1 LVYNIFPEKTH
12 SPQLRTQSL
21 RRCLRADFYAADAQN
36 AFCLRKVSSCNSAM
50 ENEEKSHIIY
60 NRLII
65 NRKRKNQQ
73 KSTMSFFI
81 GLQKRRGTKIRE
93 EYEMRDVY
101 SLIRKLGATSKYKG
115 YYFVAEAIKVSMELE
130 ERPIKVTKDV
140 YPVLAKRFKSTPS
153 NIEHNIRTLVN
164 ICWMSHRDVMEE
176 IAGYTLEYRPTN
188 SEFLDILVYYLCR
201 MQENTQQYMVH

>member
-1 LVYNIFPEKTH
+1 
-12 SPQLRTQSL
+12 
-21 RRCLRADFYAADAQN
+21 
-36 AFCLRKVSSCNSAM
+36 
-50 ENEEKSHIIY
+50 
-60 NRLII
+60 
-65 NRKRKNQQ
+65 
-73 KSTMSFFI
+73 
-81 GLQKRRGTKIRE
+81 
-93 EYEMRDVY
+93 MRDVY

-188 SEFLDILVYYLCR
+188 SEFLDILVYSLCR
-201 MQENTQQYMVH
+201 LQEGRQQQYMVHRRRTRDYICSKEIPCLRRKSEIMLSQSCSGRLSGMKDRKDRPVVHRSALFLY